1 MKNIT
6 IIKNV
11 GHGKKS
17 AANWSYSVHIIIDQK
32 GARYYRS
39 TFGGDDSTIKR
50 LKDQDYTVNVLSAGG
65 IKEPVKIGVRTIKA
79 MQDIENYQG
88 DNYPEK

>member
-1 MKNIT
+1 MENIT

-11 GHGKKS
+11 GHGKKTE
-17 AANWSYSVHIIIDQK
+17 ANWSYSVHIIIDQK

-39 TFGGDDSTIKR
+39 TFAGEEITIKK
-50 LKDQDYTVNVLSAGG
+50 LKEEGFTVNVLHAGG